1 MDDFIGLLF
10 LGGVAVVYFFVT
22 WGVAQ
27 LLVHGRDEQQLALVE
42 RRRPVVRAVYW
53 LLTAPLLCAGWL
65 WVFSVFSSRWSVTIA
80 LLPAALVLVL
90 LSGIAA
96 GVYWRMAPLHLPL
109 LVQAAFLGL
118 AALGMIQSLI
128 TKPDGLA
135 EGWDTAVCY
144 QKYPFTVKLVKRD
157 YTDVDWVTDMLDG
170 TSVTYYSWALYQTRW
185 GFDYL
190 VGYLNLG
197 SPQQPATI
205 KGGPFWPRVRSFHF
219 APDSAQGRL
228 RLSPLPEAG
237 KYNAFTDRIELPRE
251 QEQVVGFWIDTS
263 LEPQPRPKEN

>member
-1 MDDFIGLLF
+1 MADFSGLVF
-10 LGGVAVVYFFVT
+10 LGGAVFAYLFVT

-27 LLVHGRDEQQLALVE
+27 LLVHGSNEQQVVLVE

-53 LLTAPLLCAGWL
+53 LLTAPLLCAGGFW
-65 WVFSVFSSRWSVTIA
+65 VFSSRWSLAATS
-80 LLPAALVLVL
+80 LPAALILLL

-96 GVYWRMAPLHLPL
+96 GVYWRMAPLRLPL
-109 LVQAAFLGL
+109 LVHWVVLGL
-118 AALGMIQSLI
+118 AALGMLQSLV
-128 TKPDGLA
+128 TKRGGLA
-135 EGWDTAVCY
+135 EEWDTRVCY
-144 QKYPFTVKLVKRD
+144 QKYPFTVKLVERD

-170 TSVTYYSWALYQTRW
+170 TSVTYYTPTLYQTIW
-185 GFDYL
+185 SFDYL

-205 KGGPFWPRVRSFHF
+205 KGEPFWPRVRSFHF

-228 RLSPLPEAG
+228 GLSPLPEAG
-237 KYNAFTDRIELPRE
+237 KYNAFTDRVEVPMPRE
-251 QEQVVGFWIDTS
+251 QVVDFWIDSS